1 MYRLVFFPLLI
12 VLLFTACG
20 PEPTPREK
28 ARDAQMAAMRAKL
41 RATHGQ
47 RFANAEDAL
56 VGNIVQEKKI
66 EKPDRKDEDDPTAYV
81 YDSEVL
87 TFEAEKEWIEA
98 GISNAEYPQWAAL
111 GMSPDEV
118 KEWKAL
124 GISYVSISVF
134 KEAGYTP
141 QKTTQFLTKKFPERP
156 RFYKQFGTPVYEF
169 DSICEGVIKRQAP
182 PFAYLEEKCIP
193 YMQASHKNEAIGHLL
208 DETKIQKGPLALEY
222 LAELRRLEA
231 KNSEIQSGME
241 VSIEEFIEDEDKE
254 NFIYLF
260 PLLKTEPTD
269 DEMNFIRDHS
279 LPLEKVERY
288 FSYQNPQY
296 WIKKA
301 AAEDAA
307 KKAAAHQEAVLR
319 AKEDE
324 EKRLAAAKAAEI
336 QAKAKR
342 KALKEKQA
350 REKALEQKELAL
362 HRQKA
367 EAACGTKIAPDQLS
381 KKEVYVDG
389 KVVFT
394 VEEHGNKMFGYG
406 VQSSADNEIYFI
418 RDPKDRARQSVGKN
432 VTWILKTMGRT
443 EALSQVSKKE
453 YVYDKKSK
461 SKFTMALFIEE
472 CRL

>member
-12 VLLFTACG
+12 VLLFSACG
-20 PEPTPREK
+20 LEPSPREK
-28 ARDAQMAAMRAKL
+28 ARDAQMAAMRAKM
-41 RATHGQ
+41 RAIHGQ

-66 EKPDRKDEDDPTAYV
+66 EKRDRKDEDDPSAYI
-81 YDSEVL
+81 YDGEVL
-87 TFEAEKEWIEA
+87 TFKAEKEWIKA
-98 GISNAEYPQWAAL
+98 GISNTEYPQWAAL
-111 GMSPDEV
+111 KMDPDEV

-124 GISYVSISVF
+124 GISHASITVF

-141 QKTTQFLTKKFPERP
+141 KKTKQFFKKEFPDRP
-156 RFYKQFGTPVYEF
+156 RFYQQFGTPVYEF
-169 DSICEGVIKRQAP
+169 DSICQGVIKRQSA
-182 PFAYLEEKCIP
+182 PFAYLEEKCLP
-193 YMQASHKNEAIGHLL
+193 YMKASHKNEAIGHLL

-231 KNSEIQSGME
+231 TNSEIQSGME
-241 VSIEEFIEDEDKE
+241 VSIEEFIEDEDID
-254 NFIYLF
+254 NFVYLF

-269 DEMNFIRDHS
+269 DEMNFIRDNK
-279 LPLEKVERY
+279 LPLDKDERY

-307 KKAAAHQEAVLR
+307 RKAAAHQQAMLI
-319 AKEDE
+319 AKENE
-324 EKRLAAAKAAEI
+324 QKRIAAAKAAEI
-336 QAKAKR
+336 KAKAKL

-350 REKALEQKELAL
+350 REKEIEQKKMAIR
-362 HRQKA
+362 RQKA
-367 EAACGTKIAPDQLS
+367 EATCGTRIASDQLS
-381 KKEVYVDG
+381 KKVVYIDG
-389 KVVFT
+389 KVMFT
-394 VEEHGNKMFGYG
+394 VEERGSKLFGYG
-406 VQSSADNEIYFI
+406 IKNSTDKNIYFI

-453 YVYDKKSK
+453 YAYDKKSK
-461 SKFTMALFIEE
+461 DKFTMALFMEE
-472 CRL
+472 CKL